1 MRNKLE
7 TLIRLHSVDHEL
19 LQLEKSKGDLPQRV
33 ESLRNELEALES
45 SFQQHQNKIKELEAI
60 KARQA
65 GQVEVLQE
73 HLKKYRNQLYQVK
86 NNKEYDAITVQ
97 IEESETKRDELEYNN
112 LELEE
117 QLQELETVVQSL
129 NEKIDSLK
137 KELEQQR
144 KELEVVLSKSKDREE
159 TLLKHRQDIQKEL
172 PRPLY
177 SSYERIR
184 IGRGGAALAFLDR
197 GACSECSSRIPP
209 QRGVEIRHMDKLIL
223 CETCGRILVYDPER
237 ENSHVE
243 LAK

>member
-7 TLIRLHSVDHEL
+7 TLIRLHNIDHEL

-33 ESLRNELEALES
+33 ESLRNEFKALEAEL
-45 SFQQHQNKIKELEAI
+45 QQQQDKIKELEAK

-65 GQVEVLQE
+65 GEAEVLKEQ
-73 HLKKYRNQLYQVK
+73 LKKYRNQLYQVK
-86 NNKEYDAITVQ
+86 NNKEYDAITIQ

-117 QLQELETVVQSL
+117 QIQELETGVQSL
-129 NEKIDSLK
+129 HEKIHSQTE
-137 KELEQQR
+137 ELEQQQ
-144 KELEVVLSKSKDREE
+144 KDLEVVLSKSQDREE
-159 TLLKHRQDIQKEL
+159 KLLKQRQDIQKEL

-209 QRGVEIRHMDKLIL
+209 QRGVEIRQMDKLIL